1 MNMSRNPF
9 IFEGQVVSNDDPDQM
24 GRVKV
29 WIQALDGEVFEVDQL
44 PWAEYASMLSGFT
57 VEMPG
62 GTDNTKNHSHAAYG
76 MWAIPKMGATVY
88 VFCLGGDPSRRVY
101 FASSWRLHRNRSM
114 PAGRNAD
121 GFGKPGPWGDAG
133 DGNGTLIPIEPAF
146 SNLRDQFQNK
156 VTDSEA
162 ITRGTYERMA
172 AQPLFDK
179 DGKEGYS
186 KTPLA
191 GENYLDPQTYC
202 FVTPGRHALIFQD
215 DPKYARVRVKTAE
228 GHQIILDDVNER
240 IYVSTAKGKSWIEM
254 DLDGHVH
261 IFGNSNVS
269 VRSGK
274 DINFTADGNINLEA
288 GKGFNLK
295 ARGGDIR
302 MATAKQLHVHAVGAA
317 FIAACGNINI
327 DGEAAIKIA
336 SADDTDFKVGGDWT
350 CNAERGVDFKY
361 GEKLRFDGNLVHL
374 SGAGSRTAKKA
385 ECPKQPDSPSVV
397 PGHEP
402 WRRPKGEGQRGKN
415 WKA

>member
-1 MNMSRNPF
+1 MIRNPY
-9 IFEGQVVSNDDPDQM
+9 IFEGQVVSTEDPDQM

-29 WIQALDGEVFEVDQL
+29 WVAALDGENYEIDQL
-44 PWAEYASMLSGFT
+44 PWAEYATILGGFT
-57 VEMPG
+57 VEMPAG
-62 GTDNTKNHSHAAYG
+62 EDSVHNNSHAAYG

-88 VFCLGGDPSRRVY
+88 IFCLGGDPSRRVY
-101 FASSWRLHRNRSM
+101 FASSLRLHRNRSL
-114 PAGRNAD
+114 PAGRNVD

-133 DGNGTLIPIEPAF
+133 DGNGALIPIEPAF

-162 ITRGTYERMA
+162 ITRGAYERMV

-179 DGKEGYS
+179 DGKEGYGA
-186 KTPLA
+186 TPLA
-191 GENYLDPQTYC
+191 GEKYLDPQTYC
-202 FVTPGRHALIFQD
+202 FVTPGRQAIIFQD
-215 DPKYARVRVKTAE
+215 DPRFARTRIKTAE
-228 GHQIILDDVNER
+228 GHQVILDDANER

-261 IFGNSNVS
+261 IFGNSSVS

-302 MATAKQLHVHAVGAA
+302 MATAKQLHIQAVGAA
-317 FIAACGNINI
+317 FIAACGDLHLN
-327 DGEAAIKIA
+327 GETSIKIM
-336 SADDTDFKVGGDWT
+336 SAKDTDVKVGGDFT
-350 CNAERGVDFKY
+350 VNAERGIDLKY
-361 GEKLRFDGNLVHL
+361 GEKLRLDGMMVHL
-374 SGAGSRTAKKA
+374 SGAGSRTAKEA
-385 ECPKQPDSPSVV
+385 ECPKQPDGPSIV

-402 WRRPKGEGQRGKN
+402 WRRPAGEGQRGKN

>member
-1 MNMSRNPF
+1 MIRNPF
-9 IFEGQVVSNDDPDQM
+9 IYEGQVVATDDPDQM

-29 WIQALDGEVFEVDQL
+29 WVQALDGENYEIDQL
-44 PWAEYASMLSGFT
+44 PWCEYATSLGGFT
-57 VEMPG
+57 VEMPAG
-62 GTDNTKNHSHAAYG
+62 EDSVHNYSHTAYG

-88 VFCLGGDPSRRVY
+88 IFCLGGDPSRRVY
-101 FASSWRLHRNRSM
+101 FASSWRLHRNRSL
-114 PAGRNAD
+114 PAGRNVD
-121 GFGKPGPWGDAG
+121 TFGKPGPWGDAG
-133 DGNGTLIPIEPAF
+133 DEKGNLIPIEPAF

-162 ITRGTYERMA
+162 ITRGAYERMA

-179 DGKEGYS
+179 DGKEGYGA
-186 KTPLA
+186 TPLA
-191 GENYLDPQTYC
+191 GESYLDPQTYC
-202 FVTPGRHALIFQD
+202 WVTPGRHAIIFQD
-215 DPKYARVRVKTAE
+215 DPKFARTRIKTAE
-228 GHQIILDDVNER
+228 GHQVILDDANER

-261 IFGNSNVS
+261 IFGNSTVS
-269 VRSGK
+269 IRSGK

-327 DGEAAIKIA
+327 DGEASIRLT
-336 SADDTDFKVGGDWT
+336 SAQDTDLKVGGDLT
-350 CNAERGVDFKY
+350 ANAERGTDFKY
-361 GEKLRFDGNLVHL
+361 GEKFRLDGPMVHL
-374 SGAGSRTAKKA
+374 AGAGSRTAQEA
-385 ECPKQPDSPSVV
+385 ECPTQPDGPSVV

-402 WRRPKGEGQRGKN
+402 WKRPAGEGPRGKN
-415 WKA
+415 WKP